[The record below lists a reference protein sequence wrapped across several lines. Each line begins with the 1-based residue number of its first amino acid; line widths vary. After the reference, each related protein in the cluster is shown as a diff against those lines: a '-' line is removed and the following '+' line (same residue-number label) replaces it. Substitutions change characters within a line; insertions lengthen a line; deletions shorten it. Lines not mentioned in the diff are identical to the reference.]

1 MKRTNNISQSSA
13 KWHTSAPIFG
23 LGLYVTLCDAGDCL
37 SS

>member
-1 MKRTNNISQSSA
+1 MKRTNNISQSA
-13 KWHTSAPIFG
+13 KWHMSAPIFG